1 MADDGVLDA
10 KKEPTFDE
18 IFEEVRRILVET
30 LNVPSDA
37 VTPEA
42 GLIDDLGAESI
53 DFIDIAFRLERAVGL
68 KLPTREWGEFARKN
82 RGQLPMAELALLL
95 EVDYGVALS
104 AEEQEEL
111 GRFGLKPICDRIR
124 ERYGVEIPEEIRRGW
139 ARRAVERNAKV
150 FESLFAQTL
159 QPADFGR
166 LVDLASVDVYSDT
179 FTRALRQLFTV
190 RMLCRFIVGS
200 LSRQVVEG

>member
-1 MADDGVLDA
+1 MADHIGLNA
-10 KKEPTFDE
+10 KRTATFDE

-30 LNVPSDA
+30 LNVPDDA

-53 DFIDIAFRLERAVGL
+53 DFIDLALRVERAMGV

-82 RGQLPMAELALLL
+82 RGQLPMAELAAFL
-95 EVDYGVALS
+95 ETEYGIRLS

-111 GRFGLKPICDRIR
+111 ERVGLKPMCDRIR
-124 ERYGVEIPEEIRRGW
+124 EQNGVEISEEARRDW
-139 ARRAVERNAKV
+139 ARRAIGRNAQV
-150 FESLFAQTL
+150 FESLFAQPL
-159 QPADFGR
+159 PAADFER

-179 FTRALRQLFTV
+179 YTRTLRQLFTV
-190 RMLCRFIVGS
+190 RMLCQFIVGS
-200 LSRQVVEG
+200 GRRQAAEA